1 MFQFAKIHNIFEFQE
16 KKGEKYSFRTSF
28 AVVSEKC
35 VIFAPKSL
43 DSTELNI
50 LLGMSENNFS
60 TDYTDLRLLHTS
72 RYGNSR
78 VFTANC
84 NGKKVI
90 VKALKEEY
98 ANDAA
103 CKASLKQEYETTSML
118 ENKYIRKA
126 LDYVT
131 IEGYGDCIIFDYIEG
146 KSLAEHVR
154 VGTLSEKQVKSILAE
169 VCDGLYYLHRNGVV
183 HCNLSP
189 ENIMVTTDCR
199 ARLID
204 IGVPETKQDADR
216 ELLIKE
222 MEFIAPEIIKGEDYD
237 ARADVYSI
245 GKIMEFMGERN
256 ISKQFG
262 NVATHCTQFSREQR
276 FDSISDVRSAISKGH
291 NFVKLIILAV
301 VAIIVIILAFV
312 YVPKIKANVE
322 KERAQRLS
330 VEFNR
335 QVETMQGQLPEL
347 CKKYELKS
355 LDEPIAV
362 DWSEDSLKLVEGLV
376 QYLAMDEY
384 KAKAMQAIESQREGI
399 ESYRQSNFDRLLLD
413 EFQTTTDS
421 VAVVMR
427 SALQE
432 PTEAR
437 LLEEAKKWY
446 GQGE

>member
-1 MFQFAKIHNIFEFQE
+1 
-16 KKGEKYSFRTSF
+16 
-28 AVVSEKC
+28 
-35 VIFAPKSL
+35 
-43 DSTELNI
+43 
-50 LLGMSENNFS
+50 MSENNFS

-78 VFTANC
+78 VFTANS

-103 CKASLKQEYETTSML
+103 CKALLKQEYETTSML
-118 ENKYIRKA
+118 ENKNIRKA
-126 LDYVT
+126 LDFVT
-131 IEGYGDCIIFDYIEG
+131 IEGYGDCIIFEYIDG

-154 VGTLSEKQVKSILAE
+154 VGTLSEKQVKSILTE
-169 VCDGLYYLHRNGVV
+169 VCDGLSYLHRNGVV

-189 ENIMVTTDCR
+189 ENILVTTDFR

-291 NFVKLIILAV
+291 NFVKLIILAA
-301 VAIIVIILAFV
+301 VALVVIILALV
-312 YVPKIKANVE
+312 YVPKINANVE
-322 KERAQRLS
+322 KEREQRLS
-330 VEFNR
+330 VEFDR
-335 QVETMQGQLPEL
+335 QMETMQGQLPEL

-355 LDEPIAV
+355 LDEPIEV
-362 DWSEDSLKLVEGLV
+362 DWSEDSLKLVEELR
-376 QYLAMDEY
+376 QYLAMDDY
-384 KAKAMQAIESQREGI
+384 KAKAMQAIESQRLGI

-446 GQGE
+446 RQGE

>member
-1 MFQFAKIHNIFEFQE
+1 
-16 KKGEKYSFRTSF
+16 
-28 AVVSEKC
+28 
-35 VIFAPKSL
+35 
-43 DSTELNI
+43 
-50 LLGMSENNFS
+50 MSENNFS

-78 VFTANC
+78 VFTANS

-103 CKASLKQEYETTSML
+103 CKALLKQEYETTSML
-118 ENKYIRKA
+118 ENKNIRKA
-126 LDYVT
+126 LDFVT
-131 IEGYGDCIIFDYIEG
+131 IEGYGDCIIFEYIDG

-154 VGTLSEKQVKSILAE
+154 VGTLSEKQVKSILTE
-169 VCDGLYYLHRNGVV
+169 VCDGLSYLHRNGVV

-189 ENIMVTTDCR
+189 ENILVTTDFR

-291 NFVKLIILAV
+291 NFVKLIILAA
-301 VAIIVIILAFV
+301 VALVVIILALV
-312 YVPKIKANVE
+312 YVPKINANVE
-322 KERAQRLS
+322 KEREQRLS
-330 VEFNR
+330 VEFDR
-335 QVETMQGQLPEL
+335 QMETMQGQLPEL

-355 LDEPIAV
+355 LDEPIEV
-362 DWSEDSLKLVEGLV
+362 DWSEDSLKLVEEMR
-376 QYLAMDEY
+376 QYLALDDY
-384 KAKAMQAIESQREGI
+384 KAKAMQAIESQRLGI

-446 GQGE
+446 RQGE